1 MTTAGILAFL
11 LSWGE
16 FLFALLITETEQSY
30 TSTVVASMFANDVD
44 VNYVTIIAAGVL
56 AVIPP
61 VIFALFFQKY
71 IISGLLSGAVKN

>member
-1 MTTAGILAFL
+1 
-11 LSWGE
+11 
-16 FLFALLITETEQSY
+16 
-30 TSTVVASMFANDVD
+30 MFANDVD